1 MDDRRERKIIHVD
14 MDAFFAAIE
23 QKRHPE
29 LKGKPVVVGGR
40 GNPFSRGVV
49 SAASYEARAY
59 GIRSAMPLR
68 EAYRR
73 CPQAIFLPVDFEEY
87 EKVSSKIMDI
97 LKTYTEIL
105 EPVSLDEAFLDV
117 THIDRSPVEIA
128 RDIKRRIREETGLTA
143 SIGIGPNKLIAK
155 IASDMDKPDGLTEI
169 KKEDIPDRIFP
180 LPVSRLWGVGKK
192 TEKKLHEMG
201 IYTIGDLA
209 RAPLDTLIHT
219 FGKATGYSLYQH
231 AHGIDYSPV
240 ITTWERKS
248 ISREVTYQ
256 RDTEN
261 MELIKDTIKHL
272 ARDIWI
278 SLKEEGYQGKT
289 VTVKIRFKDFTTHTR
304 SKTVPYFISSTQ
316 EIIGISYELLT
327 RFNWDRKVRLVGVRV
342 SNLIKERKR
351 AKNSHLSSKV

>member
-1 MDDRRERKIIHVD
+1 MEEKKERRIIHVD
-14 MDAFFAAIE
+14 MDAFFASIE

-29 LKGKPVVVGGR
+29 LRGKPVIVGGR

-73 CPQAIFLPVDFEEY
+73 CPHAIFLPVDFEEY
-87 EKVSSKIMDI
+87 ERVSRKIMNI
-97 LKTYTEIL
+97 LRTYTDIL

-117 THIDRSPVEIA
+117 SHIERAPVDIA
-128 RDIKRRIREETGLTA
+128 RDIKKKIKEETGLTA

-169 KKEDIPDRIFP
+169 KKEDIPAKIFP

-192 TEKKLHEMG
+192 TEKRLQEMG

-209 RAPLDTLIHT
+209 HTPLERLILT
-219 FGKATGYSLYQH
+219 FGKIIGYSLYQH

-256 RDTEN
+256 RDMQD
-261 MELIKDTIKHL
+261 MEVIKHTITYL
-272 ARDIWI
+272 AQDIST
-278 SLKEEGYQGKT
+278 SLMEEGYRGRT
-289 VTVKIRFKDFTTHTR
+289 VTLKIRFKDFTTHTR
-304 SKTVPYFISSTQ
+304 SKTLPCYIFTDEKIRD
-316 EIIGISYELLT
+316 IAYELLS
-327 RFNWDRKVRLVGVRV
+327 RFKWDKKVRLVGIRI
-342 SNLIKERKR
+342 SNLKKDMEKD
-351 AKNSHLSSKV
+351 